1 MIIGWILEAV
11 FNNVVADMQASMGN
25 WFNVGLNIADAM
37 AAGIITGATAIYNA
51 LSSVFASLRNL
62 LPFSDAKEG
71 PLSNLTLSGQSIVLT
86 LANGIKVSAK
96 SLSKETQSAL
106 AGLEGVLLGDGW
118 MPSERDIEHAIGNR
132 LSFTNFVEKGEGL
145 IRSIDWRGLVS
156 GGVGDIQKAA
166 GIGETLDPYSG
177 GLGSSLLQEAK
188 KKAAAE
194 KEGDG
199 LDLVA
204 DSTLMRWPIRQKRRL
219 RHSSML

>member
-1 MIIGWILEAV
+1 MRL
-11 FNNVVADMQASMGN
+11 
-25 WFNVGLNIADAM
+25 
-37 AAGIITGATAIYNA
+37 
-51 LSSVFASLRNL
+51 LRNL

-166 GIGETLDPYSG
+166 GIGETLDPVFRRSWFFSIA
-177 GLGSSLLQEAK
+177 GSKERRRRL
-188 KKAAAE
+188 E

-199 LDLVA
+199 
-204 DSTLMRWPIRQKRRL
+204 SWF
-219 RHSSML
+219 